1 MPLIPPFLNDKESD
15 NVVALGPGVNY
26 AVVAATALDTSFHEA
41 RGTVDPVANISLG
54 VELAWFKRSL
64 ASICSSASGDQILMR
79 ILGLYCRTN
88 IIKALNF

>member
-64 ASICSSASGDQILMR
+64 ASICSNASGD
-79 ILGLYCRTN
+79 
-88 IIKALNF
+88 